1 MTQNIKELSTIELE
15 QIAGGVHANQYAKRR
30 DIFSITV
37 IPPIKI
43 SI

>member
-15 QIAGGVHANQYAKRR
+15 QIAGGAYAHQYAKRR

-37 IPPIKI
+37 LPPIKI
-43 SI
+43 SV